1 MDNDVN
7 PFLCITINL
16 HSEEKDQPLLLKN
29 HLKKSLLLKGM
40 SKPLQIPGITAL
52 RLFAALAVIVGHIEM
67 MKKVYGLPTLWYDLN
82 NIYTAAPMAYMWQGK
97 MHWSAPLISHLGFNA
112 VVFFFVLSG
121 FLITHVLITETKKT
135 GTISIRQFYWRRV
148 VRIWPLYLLLI
159 GFAFLAG
166 AIDWPLLNYPNPFD
180 WHEHQLFFVASHVLF
195 SPNVALLFIP
205 SVGMLGHLWSIGV
218 EEHFYLFWPLL
229 LRKIKQHKNGIL
241 FFGALWMVSKI
252 VVKLLVIRFHLPLQ
266 PLALY
271 LILNKFECMALGGYL
286 AFVFH
291 DNSSLVKSFIF
302 HHLNKLLLFNA
313 LIFVLSAYCLPEQWA
328 NFNYLFVSSLSGLL
342 IFKVSQTNERH
353 WLNHNW
359 IMQLGNASYAIYIAH
374 FPIVLAVINVLFYQQ
389 KQRTLDVP
397 ENLTLYTIVISLSVF
412 IGVLLYR
419 WVELPMKKKLFGKK

>member
-1 MDNDVN
+1 MHNHKS
-7 PFLCITINL
+7 PFGRKASTRFV
-16 HSEEKDQPLLLKN
+16 KN

-40 SKPLQIPGITAL
+40 SIPLKIPGITAL
-52 RLFAALAVIVGHIEM
+52 RLFAALAVIIGHIEL
-67 MKKVYGLPTLWYDLN
+67 MKTMFVLPSLYYDLN
-82 NIYTAAPMAYMWQGK
+82 NIYTAAPIQYITQGK
-97 MHWSAPLISHLGFNA
+97 IHWSAPLISHLGFNA

-121 FLITHVLITETKKT
+121 FLITHVLISETKKT
-135 GTISIRQFYWRRV
+135 GTFSIRQFYWRRV

-166 AIDWPLLNYPNPFD
+166 AIDWPLFNYPNPFD
-180 WHEHQLFFVASHVLF
+180 WHEHQLFFVASHILF

-205 SVGMLGHLWSIGV
+205 SIGMLGHLWSIGV

-229 LRKIKQHKNGIL
+229 LRKIKQHTNGIL
-241 FFGALWMVSKI
+241 IFGAFWMVSKI

-291 DNSSLVKSFIF
+291 DNSSLVNYFIF
-302 HHLNKLLLFNA
+302 RHLNKLLLFNA
-313 LIFVLSAYCLPEQWA
+313 LIFALSAYCLPEQWA

-342 IFKVSQTNERH
+342 IFKVSQTKERH

-359 IMQLGNASYAIYIAH
+359 IMQLGNASYAIYIVH
-374 FPIVLAVINVLFYQQ
+374 FPIVLGVINVLLYQQ
-389 KQRTLDVP
+389 KLKTISAF
-397 ENLTLYTIVISLSVF
+397 ENLSLYGIIITLSIFTGF
-412 IGVLLYR
+412 LLHK
-419 WVELPMKKKLFGKK
+419 WIELPIKKRLFFQP